1 MAPSKDIVP
10 KLLRISAPYTKLAT
24 SNVGVNPLPFVV
36 PKELLT
42 FHSPFFCATLNA
54 IALYVFCE
62 TYDVPALKTST
73 LEYLIEVIEASIK
86 DLPFDKDITYA
97 YQNTPTDSRLCRVL
111 ADAFC
116 CWASKKA
123 SQIWFVTAR
132 SRLYPQPL

>member
-1 MAPSKDIVP
+1 METSHNTFEFFVHWLYHQRLPEANDHP
-10 KLLRISAPYTKLAT
+10 KLHALWNSDNGEAAHMT
-24 SNVGVNPLPFVV
+24 S
-36 PKELLT
+36 
-42 FHSPFFCATLNA
+42 A